1 MTNKSKKTTGGQE
14 VSVEQ
19 KLTALF
25 NLQQIDS
32 QIDKIKIVRGEL
44 PLEVE
49 DLEDEIAGLETR
61 RANFQEEKDKFEQFI
76 KDKSEAIKESN
87 TLIKKYTEQQMN
99 VRNNREYDSLTKEIE
114 FQNLEIQLA
123 EKKIKESKFRIDGI
137 ETDMKVVNEKLE
149 IRQQDLAA
157 KKSEL
162 TGIIAETE
170 KEEDDLVKES
180 QENEKFIEERLLT
193 AYKRIRKNARN
204 GLAVVKIERD
214 ACGGCFNKI
223 PPQHQLD
230 IKLHKKI
237 IVCEYCGRIL
247 VDEDLAKGGD
257 SENEK

>member
-180 QENEKFIEERLLT
+180 RKMRSSL
-193 AYKRIRKNARN
+193 KR
-204 GLAVVKIERD
+204 
-214 ACGGCFNKI
+214 GC
-223 PPQHQLD
+223 
-230 IKLHKKI
+230 
-237 IVCEYCGRIL
+237 
-247 VDEDLAKGGD
+247 
-257 SENEK
+257 